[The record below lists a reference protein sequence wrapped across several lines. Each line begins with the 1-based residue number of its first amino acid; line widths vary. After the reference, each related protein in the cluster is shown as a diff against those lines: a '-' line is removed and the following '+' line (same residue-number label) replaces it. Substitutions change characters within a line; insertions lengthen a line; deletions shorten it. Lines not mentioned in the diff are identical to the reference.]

1 MLSWADVDVFPIAPL
16 TIAAAEDLITR
27 LEFNEKVKGN
37 FTKLL
42 RKDLF
47 RTHYEFVSVPL
58 LCTIMLLTYS
68 DSGYISK
75 NRHEFFE
82 DAFTALW
89 SKHDGRKDDF
99 ERHRYTGL
107 QKNEFSKI
115 LTAFAMSSYSSADY
129 NMRESHFHRHFEAA
143 IRLSGVSCKEEDFL
157 QDLTISTS
165 LAVQDGPYIRFCH
178 RAFQEY
184 FSALFICEVNDA
196 IVGRLTEEIL
206 DRLETDNVLS
216 FVLSINDEKIEKNW
230 ILPSVS
236 MISDFVEASDRDL
249 DGYARVI
256 IEGDDEI
263 SRTMYKIRVLY
274 QFDPPFQLLASAY
287 DAARDMRIPV
297 SRVVGLGEK
306 PNLFQRDRRNFVYW
320 TERLISKYERRSSA
334 LDELIDRTQLEA
346 KTETES

>member
-184 FSALFICEVNDA
+184 FSALFICEMSDTL
-196 IVGRLTEEIL
+196 VGRMIEEIS
-206 DRLETDNVLS
+206 DRMETDNVLPL
-216 FVLSINDEKIEKNW
+216 VLSINDEKIEKHW
-230 ILPSVS
+230 ILPSMK
-236 MISDFVEASDRDL
+236 MIAAFVETADRDV
-249 DGYARVI
+249 DTYARTIVG
-256 IEGDDEI
+256 EGEATSGIDI
-263 SRTMYKIRVLY
+263 FNTMYKIRILY
-274 QFDPPFQLLASAY
+274 QFDPGFQLLRSAY
-287 DAARDMRIPV
+287 DAARDMKI
-297 SRVVGLGEK
+297 RVNRMGKGVFE
-306 PNLFQRDRRNFVYW
+306 RDRRNFLNL
-320 TERLISKYERRSSA
+320 TQRLMAKYERRSSA
-334 LDELIDRTQLEA
+334 LDELLSRSEHDTRIQSEP
-346 KTETES
+346 